1 MGWYRCKL
9 LKTQV
14 LIELIRNVPALY
26 PQVKLRYTYIIPY
39 IDCHRTKLLTCT
51 FLLCRFLN

>member
-1 MGWYRCKL
+1 MGWYRGKL
-9 LKTQV
+9 KYF

-26 PQVKLRYTYIIPY
+26 PQVQLRYTYIIPY
-39 IDCHRTKLLTCT
+39 IDCHRTKLLTYT

>member
-1 MGWYRCKL
+1 MGWYRGKL
-9 LKTQV
+9 KYFW
-14 LIELIRNVPALY
+14 IELIRNVPALY

-39 IDCHRTKLLTCT
+39 IDCHRTKLLTYT